1 MKTTKS
7 ITLLSLASGTYAGCT
22 VVKVKGRGTR
32 SGGAI
37 LVKTADGVIRS
48 LRHHRFDVDLCE
60 PYESSDDDRRA
71 YAKLAGIPAK
81 SLQDEAKRR
90 RVERLKEEKA
100 AAINRAVNLLL
111 KSGYTVKK

>member
-7 ITLLSLASGTYAGCT
+7 ITMLPLAPGTYAGCM
-22 VVKVKGRGTR
+22 VVRVNGRGGR

-60 PYESSDDDRRA
+60 PYTSDDDRRA

-90 RVERLKEEKA
+90 RVERLQMEKA
-100 AAINRAVNLLL
+100 AEINRAVNLLR

>member
-7 ITLLSLASGTYAGCT
+7 ITMLPLAPGTYAGCM
-22 VVKVKGRGTR
+22 VVRVNGRGGR

-48 LRHHRFDVDLCE
+48 LRHNRFGVDLCE
-60 PYESSDDDRRA
+60 PYNSSDDDRRA

-90 RVERLKEEKA
+90 RVERLQREKA
-100 AAINRAVNLLL
+100 AEINRAVNLLR